1 MYICICT
8 PTTDKQIKEAIAS
21 GANTLDALK
30 MELGVCCNCRSCQQS
45 IEEILNAESATVA
58 P

>member
-1 MYICICT
+1 MYVCICA

-21 GANTLDALK
+21 GTDTLDTLK
-30 MELGVCCNCRSCQQS
+30 MELGVCCNCCSCQKS
-45 IEEILNAESATVA
+45 IEEILTLESAIGA

>member
-21 GANTLDALK
+21 GADTLDALK
-30 MELGVCCNCRSCQQS
+30 MELGMCCNCCSCQKS
-45 IEEILNAESATVA
+45 IEEILTLESANGA